1 MGKRSVFGVAPFQPR
16 EQLRYNGVRKGAGGA
31 DGVGEKSIVFTKR
44 CDKVPEN
51 TVKPMSL

>member
-1 MGKRSVFGVAPFQPR
+1 MGKGSVSGVAVFQPR

-31 DGVGEKSIVFTKR
+31 DGVGEKSIVVTKR

-51 TVKPMSL
+51 SVKPMSL